1 MLAQAK
7 TGMMKKKIGLGET
20 LKKDWRKNK
29 VAYLIV
35 LPVLIYYILF
45 HYKPIYG
52 AIIAFENFRPS
63 DGIMGSE
70 WVGLEHFINFFKSR
84 SFWTVLKNTFSISLS
99 SILFGFPAPII
110 FALLL
115 NEMTNK
121 KMAGAIKTIS
131 YMPYFISLVVICAM
145 IKTFVAG
152 DGLIGGAVNSLLG
165 TKGSLLDRPNCF
177 VPIYIISNIWQ
188 GVGWD
193 SIIYVAALSGVS
205 MELYEAA
212 EIDGCGRWNKMRYV
226 SLPGIATTIIIM
238 FILKVGGMLSVGY
251 EKIILLYNPLTYET
265 ADVINS
271 YVYRKGIQEFNYSY
285 STAVGL
291 FNSVVNFLLLIIANS
306 VSKKV
311 SDTGIM

>member
-1 MLAQAK
+1 MLARAK

-145 IKTFVAG
+145 IKTFVSG

-165 TKGSLLDRPNCF
+165 TQGSLLDRPNCF

-193 SIIYVAALSGVS
+193 SSIYVAALSVVS

>member
-1 MLAQAK
+1 
-7 TGMMKKKIGLGET
+7 MMKKKIGLGET

-145 IKTFVAG
+145 IKTFVSG

-165 TKGSLLDRPNCF
+165 TQGSLLDRPNCF

>member
-121 KMAGAIKTIS
+121 KVAGAIKTIS

-145 IKTFVAG
+145 IKTFVSG

-165 TKGSLLDRPNCF
+165 TQGSLLDRPNCF

>member
-1 MLAQAK
+1 MLARAK

-145 IKTFVAG
+145 IKTFVSG

-165 TKGSLLDRPNCF
+165 TQGSLLDRPNCF

>member
-145 IKTFVAG
+145 IKTFVSG

-165 TKGSLLDRPNCF
+165 TQGSLLDRPNCF